1 MTVSAIGVVYA
12 PFAAGF
18 FLSYTM
24 RSINAVIAGDLARDV
39 ELSAAEL
46 GLLSSAFFIAVAV
59 MQLPLGVMLDRYGP
73 RRVQT
78 VLLAVAAVGSA
89 IFAGGQDGLT
99 LGLGRILIGAGFAG
113 GLMASLKAIALWFPR
128 ERLGLANS
136 SILALGGIGALV
148 ATVPADAFAAAYGWR
163 TIFWVL
169 GAATA
174 LVAGAI
180 HILVPEKLGT
190 AAPKTLG
197 ESVGGLLEIYRD
209 PLFIRVAP
217 LSSVVAGSFQSVQSL
232 WTGPWLRDVAG
243 LSRSDVALGLLAIAL
258 ALTIGH
264 IGMAVSADRIAARGV
279 RLTSVIAA
287 GALILMAVQG
297 SLALGATDFWLPLW
311 IAFGV
316 LGNISALGFTV
327 FAQHFPPEKVGR
339 ANTAMNVIM
348 FSCSFLAQSAVGWIL
363 HLWPETPGGGYDPIG
378 YGYGFGALVV
388 AQALAFAWFLW
399 SGRRR

>member
-1 MTVSAIGVVYA
+1 MTASAIGVVYA

-39 ELSAAEL
+39 GLSAAEL

-59 MQLPLGVMLDRYGP
+59 MQLPLGLMLDRYGP
-73 RRVQT
+73 RRVQV
-78 VLLAVAAVGSA
+78 VLLSVAAIGGA
-89 IFAGGQDGLT
+89 IFASGQDAPT
-99 LGLGRILIGAGFAG
+99 LGLGRVLIGAGFAG

-163 TIFWVL
+163 AIFWVL
-169 GAATA
+169 AVATGLVAATIF
-174 LVAGAI
+174 V
-180 HILVPEKLGT
+180 LVPEKLGT
-190 AAPKTLG
+190 AAPKTLR
-197 ESVGGLLEIYRD
+197 ESVEGLLEIYRD
-209 PLFIRVAP
+209 PLFVRIAP

-243 LSRSDVALGLLAIAL
+243 LERAEVALGLLAIAL
-258 ALTIGH
+258 ALTAGH
-264 IGMAVSADRIAARGV
+264 IGMAFSADRLAARGIP
-279 RLTSVIAA
+279 LASVVAT
-287 GALILMAVQG
+287 GALILMAVQTG
-297 SLALGATDFWLPLW
+297 LALGLADFWLPLW
-311 IAFGV
+311 IVFGV
-316 LGNISALGFTV
+316 LGNISALGFTI
-327 FAQHFPPEKVGR
+327 FAQYFPPEKVGR

-348 FSCSFLAQSAVGWIL
+348 FTCSFLAQSAVGWIL

-378 YGYGFGALVV
+378 YGYGFGALVA